1 MSHRIVSVGVL
12 LASLLVGAPAFS
24 GDDHKLLGTWSVDVS
39 KMQQPNPP
47 KSVTLVLAEAGEG
60 TYKMTVDIVSFDGAK
75 SHAEGTFKSDGTA
88 SRAVGSPDLDIAS
101 VTMPNQGILVM
112 GTGYSGKPSSSRVWS
127 LADDG
132 KHMIETVIRHLP
144 DGTPYTRTFTWIRQ

>member
-1 MSHRIVSVGVL
+1 MPHRIVSLCVL
-12 LASLLVGAPAFS
+12 LASLVVSGPVFS
-24 GDDHKLLGTWSVDVS
+24 GDKHRLLGTWSVDVS

-47 KSVTLVLAEAGEG
+47 KSVTLVLAETGEG
-60 TYKMTVDIVSFDGAK
+60 GYKMSVDIVSFDGAK

-101 VTMPNQGILVM
+101 MTMPTERILVM
-112 GTGYSGKPSSSRVWS
+112 GAGYSGKPSSTRVWS

-132 KHMIETVIRHLP
+132 KHMIETVVRHLP